1 MSYQETQSLIAIK
14 ILVLNLFH
22 QTKMAN
28 YSPHARQLKT
38 RKRKRLFSCSSEL
51 PLEEFW
57 NEWGVQWLHS
67 PWKSNHWTSES
78 NFLNSHLNLLGTV
91 LRAFSNWKN
100 IQENRQRL
108 NKNGRGLGDLSPPSP
123 PPWVTQSQA
132 LWSGQVQPRRQGSS
146 PRLIPVEL
154 QFHFERHRW
163 LVLLR
168 LSEFQGRMA
177 EKMRLLPCGAECL
190 PQVQWAGNTEPSITP
205 TPTHS

>member
-28 YSPHARQLKT
+28 YSPQARQLKT

-67 PWKSNHWTSES
+67 PWKSNHWTSEI

-100 IQENRQRL
+100 IQENNKTCCSPHRKRL
-108 NKNGRGLGDLSPPSP
+108 YRFNFGPAYKLFPPSFLK
-123 PPWVTQSQA
+123 SA
-132 LWSGQVQPRRQGSS
+132 DFIR
-146 PRLIPVEL
+146 I
-154 QFHFERHRW
+154 
-163 LVLLR
+163 
-168 LSEFQGRMA
+168 
-177 EKMRLLPCGAECL
+177 CGA
-190 PQVQWAGNTEPSITP
+190 S
-205 TPTHS
+205 